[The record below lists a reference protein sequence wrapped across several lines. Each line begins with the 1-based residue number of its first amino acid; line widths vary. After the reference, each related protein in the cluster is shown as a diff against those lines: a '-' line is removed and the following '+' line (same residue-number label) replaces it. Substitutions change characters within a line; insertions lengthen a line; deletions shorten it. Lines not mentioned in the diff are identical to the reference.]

1 MALFVVTKI
10 VMGLME
16 QNREHLKQSK
26 GLKLHKAQQTTPR
39 VILKSCCQ
47 K

>member
-10 VMGLME
+10 VMGLIE
-16 QNREHLKQSK
+16 QNREHFKQSK
-26 GLKLHKAQQTTPR
+26 SFKLHKAQQTTPR
-39 VILKSCCQ
+39 VDLKSCCQ